1 MKRRQ
6 AESEA
11 LRDDLMPREK
21 LARHGIEALN
31 LPELLALV
39 LGTRCGGKS
48 VMELSYALIRDYGSG
63 GLKDLK
69 DINALRD
76 LTGMPFVKAS
86 MLLASL
92 ELGRRLCGKGEE
104 DEMTRISQ
112 PSDVYP
118 LTKDMWELDQEQLRG
133 IYLNAGSRVVGSRVL
148 TVGTAVMSL
157 ADPATVFRPAVKLA
171 ASAVILVHNHPSG
184 ELRPSKPDLA
194 LTKEIAAAGE
204 LLRIKLLDHLIVTR
218 NGFTSLLG
226 AGLMTT

>member
-1 MKRRQ
+1 
-6 AESEA
+6 
-11 LRDDLMPREK
+11 MPREK
-21 LARHGIEALN
+21 LARYGIEALN

-39 LGTRCGGKS
+39 LGTGHGGKS
-48 VMELSYALIRDYGSG
+48 VMELAYAIVRDYGSG

-69 DINALRD
+69 DIDALRD

-104 DEMTRISQ
+104 DEMTRITQ
-112 PSDVYP
+112 PGDVYP
-118 LTKDMWELDQEQLRG
+118 LTKDMWELDQEQLKG
-133 IYLNAGSRVVGSRVL
+133 IYLNAASRVIGSRVL

-157 ADPATVFRPAVKLA
+157 ADPATVFRPAIKLGA
-171 ASAVILVHNHPSG
+171 CAVILAHNHPSG
-184 ELRPSKPDLA
+184 ELRPSGPDLK
-194 LTKEIAAAGE
+194 LTEEIARAGE
-204 LLRIKLLDHLIVTR
+204 LLHIKLLDHLIVTR